1 MQRAQALAVGK
12 CRHADVPD
20 RLRQGNRLQTDA
32 PFQQVVADHID
43 AIRYDQFL
51 KGRTIGKSTTAHLYQ
66 RQGQPDLPEV
76 LAISKSGFAD
86 PFQALR

>member
-51 KGRTIGKSTTAHLYQ
+51 KGRTIGKSTRAHLHQ
-66 RQGQPDLPEV
+66 CRGQLDLTDV

-86 PFQALR
+86 PFQTLR